1 MTDARQTAAK
11 LAAQINE
18 IVSARG
24 SNYGAPED
32 NFANIANF
40 WNAWLHARYKCL
52 IALDPVDVG
61 VMSSLI
67 KVARLAQTPDHE
79 DSALA
84 GAIYMLLG
92 YGCGVSD
99 REPGMSDEGF
109 PEPAKPNSVFV
120 ESGGRVIPFEV
131 AQADNHW
138 YCPPLAPDTSY
149 KYFYATKW
157 DGPLT
162 LATYVPG
169 DWVAWAKEIG
179 IVKWRYPTQS
189 ELIDMSDPEEMK
201 PGSVFVTGLSTTPL
215 DKQGSAAQLKGL
227 SLLPYD
233 AKRDANNFSKV
244 MYGTGFCPQE
254 GYYIVFKLKHGI
266 AISGPISTVGLDWVE
281 WTKNAGAVGVDKW
294 RYATDAEVIAFEE
307 GNSNV

>member
-1 MTDARQTAAK
+1 MTDARNTAAK

-32 NFANIANF
+32 NFANIANL
-40 WNAWLHARYKCL
+40 WNAWLHARHKCL

-67 KVARLAQTPDHE
+67 KVARLAQTPGHE
-79 DSALA
+79 DSALD

-99 REPGMSDEGF
+99 REPGMSDFNFDDGLREKMTATT
-109 PEPAKPNSVFV
+109 PEPVK
-120 ESGGRVIPFEV
+120 
-131 AQADNHW
+131 AD
-138 YCPPLAPDTSY
+138 
-149 KYFYATKW
+149 KAT
-157 DGPLT
+157 T
-162 LATYVPG
+162 A
-169 DWVAWAKEIG
+169 
-179 IVKWRYPTQS
+179 
-189 ELIDMSDPEEMK
+189 
-201 PGSVFVTGLSTTPL
+201 L

-227 SLLPYD
+227 SLLPYN

-244 MYGTGFCPQE
+244 MYGTGYCPQE
-254 GYYIVFKLKHGI
+254 SYYIVFKLKHGI
-266 AISGPISTVGLDWVE
+266 EISQPTSTAGLDWVE
-281 WTKNAGAVGVDKW
+281 WTKNAGGVGVDKW

-307 GNSNV
+307 GKSNV